1 MDRQAIHPLTDWL
14 QSASRKPLLIR
25 GARQVGKTWLV
36 RRLAELHQ
44 KKLIELN
51 FEKRPEY
58 RKFFSSNDPKEVLL
72 YLEAALQTRIEA
84 ETSLLFLDEVQAAP
98 ELISK
103 LRWFAEDL
111 PALAV
116 IATGSLLEFTLCH
129 YPYSMPVGR
138 IGYLYLEPFSFEEF
152 LIALGRESLLE
163 YLRTITIKPQQNEI
177 ISEPIHDLAM
187 MLFKEY
193 LFVGGLPA
201 AVASWAERRSLIDI
215 HEIHQNLLSTYR
227 DDFSKYADR
236 LPHARLE
243 DVFMA
248 IPRMLGKKFIYSHV
262 NKEAHLQPLK
272 QALELLL
279 KAKLCNKVRASAGN
293 GVPLAAEVKENFFK
307 IVFLD
312 TGLVSSLLGLKIQ
325 EWLDCQEI
333 LLVNQGALAEQVVAQ
348 QLRTIEPFYIEPS
361 LYYWAREEKTASAEI
376 DYLLQH
382 QGQIIPVEV
391 KAGSTGQL
399 KSLHLFMA
407 LKKLPLA
414 VRIQS
419 AMPTLTPIQF
429 QTQLQS
435 TAHYQLLSIPFYLV
449 GQLPRLLHE
458 LKKYNP

>member
-1 MDRQAIHPLTDWL
+1 MDRLALHFLIDWL

-36 RRLAELHQ
+36 RRLAELQ
-44 KKLIELN
+44 KKKLIELN

-72 YLEAALQTRIEA
+72 YLEAALQTRIEP

-116 IATGSLLEFTLCH
+116 IATGSLLEFTLCN

-152 LIALGRESLLE
+152 LIAHGKESLLE
-163 YLRTITIKPQQNEI
+163 YLRTLKIQENKTIPA
-177 ISEPIHDLAM
+177 PIHDLAM
-187 MLFKEY
+187 TLFKEY

-201 AVASWAERRSLIDI
+201 AVAAWTEHRSLIEI

-248 IPRMLGKKFIYSHV
+248 IPRMVGKKFIYSHV
-262 NKEAHLQPLK
+262 NKEAGLQSLK

-325 EWLDCQEI
+325 EWLHCQEI

-361 LYYWAREEKTASAEI
+361 LYYWVREEKTASAEI

-382 QGQIIPVEV
+382 QGQIVPVEV

-419 AMPTLTPIQF
+419 AMPSLTPIQF

-435 TAHYQLLSIPFYLV
+435 TARYQLLSIPFYLI
-449 GQLPRLLHE
+449 GQLPRLLDE
-458 LKKYNP
+458 LKK